1 MQSIL
6 INSIFL
12 SMALPLLLGC
22 GTVKASIVTKW
33 DALPINDVRYEADYE
48 IQVKNTSEKIFIA
61 YIIEEGDLIIK
72 KKCRCISWN
81 KCDIQNAVK
90 LSK

>member
-1 MQSIL
+1 MRSIL
-6 INSIFL
+6 IVSIIILSIVFNSE
-12 SMALPLLLGC
+12 G
-22 GTVKASIVTKW
+22 SIVTKW
-33 DALPINDVRYEADYE
+33 DALPINDMRYEADYE
-48 IQVKNTSEKIFIA
+48 IQVKNSSEKMFIA
-61 YIIEEGDLIIK
+61 YIIDEGDLFIK